1 MCNRYNTPRENEIE
15 RMWRVGS
22 QNPPRWWKPHV
33 TPLAVGPYAKPGGE
47 LEVGQWGMIPRSS
60 PTRRPTTRDGTPM
73 STNNA
78 RRETLA
84 KSWTFA
90 PAWRAGQRCLI
101 PVTSWVE
108 PYWGLGSRNVW
119 WSFRRA
125 DGQPAALAGLYSEW
139 TDPET
144 GELVPNYTMITQPAD
159 GHPVLSLMHRP
170 GKEKRGVVML
180 EPGDWDAWL
189 HGTPDQ
195 ADALIK
201 LPSLGVLRSGAEKPE
216 EEALLPAEQLAKLNA
231 EG

>member
-1 MCNRYNTPRENEIE
+1 MCNRYNTPREIEVE
-15 RMWRVGS
+15 RMWRVGR
-22 QNPPRWWKPHV
+22 QAPLPWWKPHV
-33 TPLAVGPYAKPGGE
+33 TPLALGPYIKPGGE
-47 LEVGQWGMIPRSS
+47 MEVGQWGMIPRSS
-60 PTRRPTTRDGTPM
+60 KTRRPMTADGKPM

-84 KSWTFA
+84 KSWTYA
-90 PAWRAGQRCLI
+90 QAWRAGQRCLI
-101 PVTSWVE
+101 PVESWVE

-144 GELVPNYTMITQPAD
+144 GELVPNYTMITQSAD
-159 GHPVLSLMHRP
+159 AHPVLSMMHRP
-170 GKEKRGVVML
+170 AKEKRGVVML

-189 HGTPDQ
+189 HGDAAQ

-201 LPSLGVLRSGAEKPE
+201 LPALGLLQSGAEKPE
-216 EEALLPAEQLAKLNA
+216 EESLLPVEQLQTLRS
-231 EG
+231 ET